1 MSDARDRPAGTCL
14 FCEAAWAGVS
24 KSLSLSTREVEILQC
39 LMLGDDEIEAALLLG
54 TTPRT
59 VRTHL
64 ERIHA
69 KLGVHTR
76 AALMVRLFDTHLDC
90 LSEAR
95 PPLWCRLNGR
105 LARIR

>member
-1 MSDARDRPAGTCL
+1 
-14 FCEAAWAGVS
+14 
-24 KSLSLSTREVEILQC
+24 
-39 LMLGDDEIEAALLLG
+39 MLGDDEIEAALFLG
-54 TTPRT
+54 LTFRT

-76 AALMVRLFDTHLDC
+76 AALMVRLFDAHLDW
-90 LSEAR
+90 LSEAH

-105 LARIR
+105 PVRVR